1 MCPSTCPS
9 SALFCPVISLI
20 MSQASPY
27 YFPPCAACSLP
38 TLSISSS
45 PLMLCLHSVPYV
57 SHQLVHTLSRGM
69 LPPFH
74 PTPCCYNLRMSRSQ
88 RGLHSLQFRHTQPG
102 RLLDCSNE
110 SSVFTVGLCILIN
123 LLKASPYL
131 LCILDLETRIGCQ
144 CLPVVPDFVA
154 WLGDPDPT

>member
-1 MCPSTCPS
+1 MSLLSPFLPSHLIDNVPGLPS
-9 SALFCPVISLI
+9 CFS
-20 MSQASPY
+20 
-27 YFPPCAACSLP
+27 PCAACSLP
-38 TLSISSS
+38 TLSTSSS
-45 PLMLCLHSVPYV
+45 PLMVWLHSVHYV
-57 SHQLVHTLSRGM
+57 SHQFTLKAEAC
-69 LPPFH
+69 FH

-88 RGLHSLQFRHTQPG
+88 RGFHSLQFRHTQPG

-110 SSVFTVGLCILIN
+110 SSVFTVGLCILIK